1 MDAKLPLSETVVSR
15 ETSITDR
22 SRLKRKT
29 SSIDMHLG
37 AKLRDART
45 FRHLSQTDLGDHLG
59 LSFQQIQKYEEGDNR
74 IAAATLHLFAK
85 VLGIKPEW
93 FFEGLDAINEG
104 ERPPMLDAQQRRL
117 LEAFD
122 RIAERGIRNG
132 LAAFINALA
141 DGMAINVVPTP
152 AAEIGVLR

>member
-1 MDAKLPLSETVVSR
+1 MNAIVQTPLPIR
-15 ETSITDR
+15 GGD
-22 SRLKRKT
+22 
-29 SSIDMHLG
+29 IDKHFG

-45 FRHLSQTDLGDHLG
+45 FRHISQTELGDA
-59 LSFQQIQKYEEGDNR
+59 LSVSYQQVQKYEDGTTR
-74 IAAATLHLFAK
+74 ISAGTLYAIAK
-85 VLGIKPEW
+85 ALHIKPEW
-93 FFEGLDAINEG
+93 FFEELDSLKEG

-141 DGMAINVVPTP
+141 DGMAIPQGG
-152 AAEIGVLR
+152 AS